1 MSDAAVLA
9 ALRRMGFP
17 KDEMTGHSFRAMART
32 MLAERLGVDEAVIE
46 AQLAHAVKDSLG
58 RAYNRT
64 EFLEQRR
71 TMMQTWAD
79 YLDRLRKG
87 GAIVPLH
94 GRAAT

>member
-17 KDEMTGHSFRAMART
+17 KDEMTGHGFRAMART
-32 MLAERLGVDEAVIE
+32 MLAERVGVADSVIE
-46 AQLAHAVKDSLG
+46 AQLAHVVPESLG

-64 EFLEQRR
+64 EFAEQRR

-87 GAIVPLH
+87 GDVIALH
-94 GRAAT
+94 ERSA